1 MATVRLGKWGNSVGL
16 RLPKHVIDHLGIEA
30 GSFLNITLDDDGVC
44 FCPVNTFTLEGLV
57 SAITDENRHGETDW
71 GMDAGFRARTGRQNQ
86 TGSSALT
93 L

>member
-1 MATVRLGKWGNSVGL
+1 MATVRLAKWGNSVGL
-16 RLPKHVIDHLGIEA
+16 RLPKHVIDHLGLEA

-44 FCPVNTFTLEGLV
+44 FRPVNKFTLEGLV